1 MNVLHQVASG
11 RPRSRHRGTTGP
23 ITSVSAYLKKRSSIV
38 LGLLMTVAVIAAG
51 CGDPG
56 AGKGRVLIL
65 VVDGLR
71 PDYVTEDLMPR
82 LNALADAG
90 FRGLAHHAV
99 FPTVTR
105 VNGPS
110 IFTGRYPSG
119 HGMMGNSVYLRDVDP
134 ERVLDAGNAADLRTI
149 DEATDGE
156 MLTAPSLGE
165 LLAEQGLVY
174 FAASSGS
181 TGSGTLMNHR
191 GSGAG
196 LVHHSFTIPDSLGT
210 VVAAE
215 LGPLPDP
222 RADGSS
228 VGLVARAVD
237 ALLRIGLDL
246 ADADVLAA
254 WLTGP
259 DGTTHFRGIGAPE
272 TLAVIRA
279 VDEEIGRL
287 LDGLAARGV
296 AEVTNI
302 LVTSDHGFTTRT
314 GNTSLSGLLV
324 EEGLKESGGSP
335 DVVVAGDAIHVLEGG
350 PERIAD
356 IVRVLQQTDW
366 IGPVF
371 TPAEADGSDF
381 GRLPGTVAYG
391 AIGWSHQRTADIL
404 TSANWSDAINE
415 HGYEGAVFTP
425 GVAGHGSTSPSDI
438 LATFIAAGPDIKRGV
453 VSSVPTGNIDLT
465 PTALFLAGAQVPAE
479 VDGRILKEAL
489 SDGPDPATVEVRSD
503 PVETEVV
510 LPELRYRLT
519 VERSSVAGVMYFDGT
534 RVVRIRHSDPDGRAN

>member
-1 MNVLHQVASG
+1 
-11 RPRSRHRGTTGP
+11 
-23 ITSVSAYLKKRSSIV
+23 
-38 LGLLMTVAVIAAG
+38 
-51 CGDPG
+51 
-56 AGKGRVLIL
+56 
-65 VVDGLR
+65 
-71 PDYVTEDLMPR
+71 
-82 LNALADAG
+82 
-90 FRGLAHHAV
+90 
-99 FPTVTR
+99 
-105 VNGPS
+105 
-110 IFTGRYPSG
+110 
-119 HGMMGNSVYLRDVDP
+119 
-134 ERVLDAGNAADLRTI
+134 
-149 DEATDGE
+149 
-156 MLTAPSLGE
+156 
-165 LLAEQGLVY
+165 
-174 FAASSGS
+174 
-181 TGSGTLMNHR
+181 MNHR

-254 WLTGP
+254 WLTEP

-324 EEGLKESGGSP
+324 DEGLKESGGSM

-381 GRLPGTVAYG
+381 GHLPGTVAYG
-391 AIGWSHQRTADIL
+391 AVGWSHRRTADIL
-404 TSANWSDAINE
+404 TSANWSDAVNE
-415 HGYEGAVFTP
+415 HGYEGEVFTS

-438 LATFIAAGPDIKRGV
+438 RATFIAAGPDIKRGV
-453 VSSVPTGNIDLT
+453 VSNVPTGNIDVT
-465 PTALFLAGAQVPAE
+465 PTALFLAGAEILVE
-479 VDGRILKEAL
+479 VDGRVLMEAL
-489 SDGPDPATVEVRSD
+489 RDGPDPATVEVRSD

-534 RVVRIRHSDPDGRAN
+534 RVVRILHSDPDGRAN